1 MNLGEDT
8 IQPVTV
14 TNFRFLQ
21 TNFMWVRFLGCCFV
35 GGFGGGVLVVT
46 KVMPRLQ
53 KKLLQYS
60 LHGNGKGERLL
71 SACRWG
77 FRDSFTFTSNTTSSL
92 SVSLNAATSYLPSFL
107 SYTFLSVKWVE

>member
-35 GGFGGGVLVVT
+35 EGFGGFFGSY
-46 KVMPRLQ
+46 Q
-53 KKLLQYS
+53 NHAS
-60 LHGNGKGERLL
+60 LTEE
-71 SACRWG
+71 
-77 FRDSFTFTSNTTSSL
+77 TVIVFTSWEWERGAPPFYLQVGIQEFVYLHFKHNFVTL
-92 SVSLNAATSYLPSFL
+92 SVSLNTATSYLPSFL
-107 SYTFLSVKWVE
+107 SYIFLSVKWVA